1 MHCSTPCPASHPC
14 SVIPPASS
22 LFVSCS
28 GSASPQSPWPLS
40 TNLNW
45 PASSSDPVTLAC
57 PAAWEFFVVL
67 VKHTWICVVGIRYD
81 QCQCIL
87 YYAIQVMNSKNKRK
101 KCPEFLIAFNSSGI
115 QMVTCVYTSCF
126 ISFISFPACACTIA
140 NGRVQSYTTHAPSS
154 PPTMAICQ
162 LAS

>member
-1 MHCSTPCPASHPC
+1 VKIGISAINKFYRTSAINGIIGFIEILSP
-14 SVIPPASS
+14 IKFS
-22 LFVSCS
+22 LPFLVLRH
-28 GSASPQSPWPLS
+28 GI
-40 TNLNW
+40 
-45 PASSSDPVTLAC
+45 
-57 PAAWEFFVVL
+57 FFVVL